1 MIYNRKIMSLELSA
15 ENPVHGGYYYAEL
28 LLPAADYEIKDAM
41 QRTRAVGRESTVEVS
56 SLECDILPELQ
67 DIRLDTFS
75 LDELNFFAKRLA
87 SLPNEE
93 LPVFYAVTEQIF
105 DDAEESENPV
115 SIKDLIN
122 CTYGLDTVPVAHNVS
137 NLAELGQFA
146 FENELLSDLG
156 DIPESAVPFLNAEQI
171 GRVQQ
176 KNDNGVFEGRLYI
189 PTVHYDRPE
198 IYDGVTLP
206 DEEPETSDFAIRLL
220 VSGTPEHIKGDP
232 VDRAIWLSLPMASD
246 ILANYA
252 AAFNEADIGD
262 CVYYDFESVIP
273 QITPEMFG
281 SMRDIQTL
289 NKLAAEISIMS
300 ETEQVKFKAVLD
312 AENTT
317 SIHDALN
324 AAQNLWRY
332 EFTAEPDTADAFFN
346 KYIFENTS
354 TEFDSKWLENLLPR
368 NEADKLLGRLGAAV
382 TDYGVIS
389 ARNGH
394 LFKPVP
400 YDEPEA
406 KELKTQAMTEEKLDV
421 IEVLDRRALFS
432 NGRLMPEQIPEG
444 LYAYD
449 LRHSDD
455 GGRFCAIE
463 PKVGVNHGG
472 TVLMR
477 DILDFGENGYIPL
490 NEDTEPNFLGE
501 TMTVSEFA
509 EEEAQDEAMQMGG
522 I

>member
-1 MIYNRKIMSLELSA
+1 MTYNKKIMKLELSA

-41 QRTRAVGRESTVEVS
+41 QRARAVGRENTVEVS
-56 SLECDILPELQ
+56 ILECDILPELQ

-75 LDELNFFAKRLA
+75 LDELNFLAKRLA

-93 LPVFYAVTEQIF
+93 LPVFYAVTERIF
-105 DDAEESENPV
+105 NDADENPV

-122 CTYGLDTVPVAHNVS
+122 CTYSLDTVPVAHNVS
-137 NLAELGQFA
+137 NLAELGRFA
-146 FENELLSDLG
+146 FENELLSDLDG
-156 DIPESAVPFLNAEQI
+156 IPESAVPFLNAEQI

-198 IYDGVTLP
+198 VYDGKSLP
-206 DEEPETSDFAIRLL
+206 EEEAENSVFLLKVGSYPKQSFSAGTPALYDLRLPADSDKLFNITRACGEPEINLCFCYEFYS
-220 VSGTPEHIKGDP
+220 
-232 VDRAIWLSLPMASD
+232 
-246 ILANYA
+246 
-252 AAFNEADIGD
+252 
-262 CVYYDFESVIP
+262 SVP
-273 QITPEMFG
+273 QITSDMFE
-281 SMRDIQTL
+281 SMEGIDEL
-289 NKLAAEISIMS
+289 NCLAQRITRMS
-300 ETEQVKFKAVLD
+300 EAEQVKFKAVLD
-312 AENTT
+312 AENTA
-317 SIHDALN
+317 SIHDTLN

-332 EFTAEPDTADAFFN
+332 EFTAEPDTADTFFK
-346 KYIFENTS
+346 KYIYENTS

-406 KELKTQAMTEEKLDV
+406 KELKTQALTEEKLDV

-455 GGRFCAIE
+455 GDRFCSIE
-463 PKVGVNHGG
+463 SKVGVNHGG
-472 TVLMR
+472 TILMR
-477 DILDFGENGYIPL
+477 DILDFGESGYIPL
-490 NEDTEPNFLGE
+490 DEDTEPNFLGDE
-501 TMTVSEFA
+501 MTPSEFA
-509 EEEAQDEAMQMGG
+509 EEEVQDETLQMGG
-522 I
+522 M

>member
-1 MIYNRKIMSLELSA
+1 MNYNRKIMRLELSA
-15 ENPVHGGYYYAEL
+15 EKALNGGYYYAEL
-28 LLPAADYEIKDAM
+28 LLPATDYEIKDAM
-41 QRTRAVGRESTVEVS
+41 QRTRAVGRENTVEVS
-56 SLECDILPELQ
+56 ILECDILPELQ

-75 LDELNFFAKRLA
+75 LDELNFLAKRLA
-87 SLPNEE
+87 SLPDEE

-105 DDAEESENPV
+105 NDADENPV

-122 CTYGLDTVPVAHNVS
+122 CTYGLDAVPVAHNVG
-137 NLAELGQFA
+137 NLAELGRFA
-146 FENELLSDLG
+146 FENELLSDLEG
-156 DIPESAVPFLNAEQI
+156 IPESAVPFLNAEQI

-176 KNDNGVFEGRLYI
+176 KNDKGIFEGNLYI

-198 IYDGVTLP
+198 VYDGKSLP
-206 DEEPETSDFAIRLL
+206 EEEAENSVFLLKVGSYPKHSFSAGTPALYDLRLPADSDKLFNITRACGEPEINLCFCYEFYS
-220 VSGTPEHIKGDP
+220 
-232 VDRAIWLSLPMASD
+232 
-246 ILANYA
+246 
-252 AAFNEADIGD
+252 
-262 CVYYDFESVIP
+262 SVP
-273 QITPEMFG
+273 QITSDMFE
-281 SMRDIQTL
+281 SMEEIDEL
-289 NKLAAEISIMS
+289 NSLAQRITRMS
-300 ETEQVKFKAVLD
+300 EAEQVKFKAILD
-312 AENTT
+312 AENTA
-317 SIHDALN
+317 SIQDALN
-324 AAQNLWRY
+324 VAQNLWRY
-332 EFTAEPDTADAFFN
+332 EFTAEPDTADAFFK
-346 KYIFENTS
+346 KYILENTS

-394 LFKPVP
+394 LFEPVP

-455 GGRFCAIE
+455 GDRFCSIE

-477 DILDFGENGYIPL
+477 DILDFGESRYIPL

-509 EEEAQDEAMQMGG
+509 EEEAQDETMQMGG
-522 I
+522 M

>member
-1 MIYNRKIMSLELSA
+1 MNYNRKIMRLELSA
-15 ENPVHGGYYYAEL
+15 EKALNGGYYYAEL

-41 QRTRAVGRESTVEVS
+41 QRTRAVGRENTVEVS
-56 SLECDILPELQ
+56 ILECDILPELQ

-87 SLPNEE
+87 SLPDEE

-105 DDAEESENPV
+105 NDADENPV

-137 NLAELGQFA
+137 NLAELGRFA
-146 FENELLSDLG
+146 FENELLSDLEG
-156 DIPESAVPFLNAEQI
+156 IPESAVPFLNAEQI

-176 KNDNGVFEGRLYI
+176 KNDKGIFEGNLYI

-198 IYDGVTLP
+198 VYDGKSLP
-206 DEEPETSDFAIRLL
+206 EEEAENSVFLLKVGSYPKHSFSAGTPALYDLRLPADSDKLFNITRACGEPEINLCFCYEFYS
-220 VSGTPEHIKGDP
+220 
-232 VDRAIWLSLPMASD
+232 
-246 ILANYA
+246 
-252 AAFNEADIGD
+252 
-262 CVYYDFESVIP
+262 SVP
-273 QITPEMFG
+273 QITSDMFE
-281 SMRDIQTL
+281 SMEEIDEL
-289 NKLAAEISIMS
+289 NSLAQRITRMS
-300 ETEQVKFKAVLD
+300 EAEQVKFKAILD
-312 AENTT
+312 AENTA
-317 SIHDALN
+317 SIQDALN
-324 AAQNLWRY
+324 VAQNLWRY
-332 EFTAEPDTADAFFN
+332 EFTAEPDTADAFFK
-346 KYIFENTS
+346 KYILENTS
-354 TEFDSKWLENLLPR
+354 TEFDSRWLENLLPR

-394 LFKPVP
+394 LFEPVP

-455 GGRFCAIE
+455 GDRFCSIE

-477 DILDFGENGYIPL
+477 DILDFGESGYIPL

-509 EEEAQDEAMQMGG
+509 EEEIQDESMQMGG
-522 I
+522 M

>member
-1 MIYNRKIMSLELSA
+1 MNYNRKIMRLELSA
-15 ENPVHGGYYYAEL
+15 EKALNGGYYYAEL
-28 LLPAADYEIKDAM
+28 LLPAADYELKDAM
-41 QRTRAVGRESTVEVS
+41 QRTRAVGRENTVEVS
-56 SLECDILPELQ
+56 ILECDILPELQ
-67 DIRLDTFS
+67 DIRLDTFR
-75 LDELNFFAKRLA
+75 LDELNFLAKRLA

-105 DDAEESENPV
+105 NDADENPV

-137 NLAELGQFA
+137 NLAELGRFA
-146 FENELLSDLG
+146 FENELLSDLEG
-156 DIPESAVPFLNAEQI
+156 IPESAVPFLNAEQI

-198 IYDGVTLP
+198 IYDGKSLPEEETENSVFLLKVGSYPKQSFSDEDPALHDLCLPADSDELFNVT
-206 DEEPETSDFAIRLL
+206 DKCGEPEINLCFCYEFYS
-220 VSGTPEHIKGDP
+220 
-232 VDRAIWLSLPMASD
+232 
-246 ILANYA
+246 
-252 AAFNEADIGD
+252 
-262 CVYYDFESVIP
+262 SVP
-273 QITPEMFG
+273 QITSDMFE
-281 SMRDIQTL
+281 SMEEIDEL
-289 NKLAAEISIMS
+289 NSLAQRITRMS
-300 ETEQVKFKAVLD
+300 EAEQVKFKAVLD
-312 AENTT
+312 AENTA

-324 AAQNLWRY
+324 ATQNLWRY
-332 EFTAEPDTADAFFN
+332 EFTAEPDTADAFFK

-368 NEADKLLGRLGAAV
+368 NEADKLLGRLGATL

-406 KELKTQAMTEEKLDV
+406 KELKTQALTEEKLDV

-432 NGRLMPEQIPEG
+432 NGRLMPEEIPEG

-455 GGRFCAIE
+455 GDRFCSIE

-477 DILDFGENGYIPL
+477 DILDFGESGYIPL
-490 NEDTEPNFLGE
+490 DEDTEPNFLGE

>member
-1 MIYNRKIMSLELSA
+1 MNYNRKIMRLELSA

-41 QRTRAVGRESTVEVS
+41 QKTRAVGRENTVEVS
-56 SLECDILPELQ
+56 IPECDILPELQ

-75 LDELNFFAKRLA
+75 LDELNFLAKRLA
-87 SLPNEE
+87 SLPDAE

-105 DDAEESENPV
+105 NDADENPV

-137 NLAELGQFA
+137 NLAELGRFA
-146 FENELLSDLG
+146 FENELLSDLEG
-156 DIPESAVPFLNAEQI
+156 IPESAVPFLNAEQI

-176 KNDNGVFEGRLYI
+176 KNDNGVFEGNLYI

-198 IYDGVTLP
+198 IYDGKNLP
-206 DEEPETSDFAIRLL
+206 EEEAENSVFLLKVGSYPKHSFSAGTPALYDLRLPADSDKLFNITRACGEPEINLCFCYEFYS
-220 VSGTPEHIKGDP
+220 
-232 VDRAIWLSLPMASD
+232 
-246 ILANYA
+246 
-252 AAFNEADIGD
+252 
-262 CVYYDFESVIP
+262 SVP
-273 QITPEMFG
+273 QITSDIFE
-281 SMRDIQTL
+281 SMEEIDEL
-289 NKLAAEISIMS
+289 NSLAQRITRMS
-300 ETEQVKFKAVLD
+300 EAEQVKFKAILD
-312 AENTT
+312 TENTA
-317 SIHDALN
+317 SIQDALN

-332 EFTAEPDTADAFFN
+332 EFTAEPDTADAFFK
-346 KYIFENTS
+346 KYILENTS
-354 TEFDSKWLENLLPR
+354 TEFDSRWLENLIPR
-368 NEADKLLGRLGAAV
+368 NDADKLLGRIGATL

-389 ARNGH
+389 ARNCH

-490 NEDTEPNFLGE
+490 DEDTEPNFLGE

-522 I
+522 M

>member
-1 MIYNRKIMSLELSA
+1 MNYNRKIMRLELSA
-15 ENPVHGGYYYAEL
+15 EKTLNGGYYYAEL

-41 QRTRAVGRESTVEVS
+41 QRTRAGGRENTVEVS
-56 SLECDILPELQ
+56 ILECDILPELQ

-87 SLPNEE
+87 SLPDEE

-105 DDAEESENPV
+105 NDADENPV

-137 NLAELGQFA
+137 NLPELGRFA
-146 FENELLSDLG
+146 FENELLSDLEG
-156 DIPESAVPFLNAEQI
+156 IPESAVPFLNAEQI

-176 KNDNGVFEGRLYI
+176 KNDKGIFEGNLYI

-198 IYDGVTLP
+198 VYDGKSLP
-206 DEEPETSDFAIRLL
+206 EEEAENSVFLLKVGSYPKHSFSAGTPALYDLRLPADSDKLFNITRACGEPEINLCFCYEFYS
-220 VSGTPEHIKGDP
+220 
-232 VDRAIWLSLPMASD
+232 
-246 ILANYA
+246 
-252 AAFNEADIGD
+252 
-262 CVYYDFESVIP
+262 SVP
-273 QITPEMFG
+273 QITSDMFE
-281 SMRDIQTL
+281 SMEEIDEL
-289 NKLAAEISIMS
+289 NSLAQRITRMS
-300 ETEQVKFKAVLD
+300 EAEQVKFKAILD
-312 AENTT
+312 AENTA
-317 SIHDALN
+317 SIQDALN
-324 AAQNLWRY
+324 VAQNLWRY
-332 EFTAEPDTADAFFN
+332 EFTAEPDTADAFFK
-346 KYIFENTS
+346 KYILENTS
-354 TEFDSKWLENLLPR
+354 TEFDSRWLENLLPR

-394 LFKPVP
+394 LFEPVP

-455 GGRFCAIE
+455 GDRFCSIE

-477 DILDFGENGYIPL
+477 DILDFGESGYIPL

-522 I
+522 M

>member
-1 MIYNRKIMSLELSA
+1 MTYNRKIMRLELSA
-15 ENPVHGGYYYAEL
+15 EKALNGGYYYAEL

-41 QRTRAVGRESTVEVS
+41 QRARAGGRENTVEVS
-56 SLECDILPELQ
+56 ILECDILPELQ

-75 LDELNFFAKRLA
+75 LDELNFLAKRLA

-93 LPVFYAVTEQIF
+93 LPVFYAVTERIF
-105 DDAEESENPV
+105 NDADENPV

-122 CTYGLDTVPVAHNVS
+122 CTYSLDTVLVAHNVS
-137 NLAELGQFA
+137 NLAELGRFA
-146 FENELLSDLG
+146 FENELLSDLDG
-156 DIPESAVPFLNAEQI
+156 IPESAVPFLNAEQI

-198 IYDGVTLP
+198 VYDGKSLP
-206 DEEPETSDFAIRLL
+206 EEEAENSVFLLKVGSYPKHSFSAGTPALYDLRLPADSDKLFNITRACGEPEINLCFCYEFYS
-220 VSGTPEHIKGDP
+220 
-232 VDRAIWLSLPMASD
+232 
-246 ILANYA
+246 
-252 AAFNEADIGD
+252 
-262 CVYYDFESVIP
+262 SVP
-273 QITPEMFG
+273 QITSDMFE
-281 SMRDIQTL
+281 SMEEIDEL
-289 NKLAAEISIMS
+289 NSLAQRITRMS
-300 ETEQVKFKAVLD
+300 EAEQVKFKAILD
-312 AENTT
+312 AENTA
-317 SIHDALN
+317 SIQDALN
-324 AAQNLWRY
+324 VAQNLWRY
-332 EFTAEPDTADAFFN
+332 EFTAEPDTADAFF
-346 KYIFENTS
+346 KRYIFENTS
-354 TEFDSKWLENLLPR
+354 TEFDSRWLENLLPR

-394 LFKPVP
+394 LFEPVP

-455 GGRFCAIE
+455 GDRFCSIE

-477 DILDFGENGYIPL
+477 DILDFGESGYIPL
-490 NEDTEPNFLGE
+490 DEDTEPNFLGE

-522 I
+522 M

>member
-1 MIYNRKIMSLELSA
+1 MIYNRKIMRLELSA
-15 ENPVHGGYYYAEL
+15 EKALNGGYYYAEL
-28 LLPAADYEIKDAM
+28 LLPAADYEIKDSM
-41 QRTRAVGRESTVEVS
+41 QRTRAVGRENTVEVS
-56 SLECDILPELQ
+56 ILECDILPELQ

-75 LDELNFFAKRLA
+75 LDELNFLAKRLA

-105 DDAEESENPV
+105 GDVDENENPV

-137 NLAELGQFA
+137 NLSELGRFA
-146 FENELLSDLG
+146 FENELLSDLEG
-156 DIPESAVPFLNAEQI
+156 IPESAVPFLNAEQI

-176 KNDNGVFEGRLYI
+176 KNDSGVFEGGLYI

-206 DEEPETSDFAIRLL
+206 EEEPE
-220 VSGTPEHIKGDP
+220 
-232 VDRAIWLSLPMASD
+232 
-246 ILANYA
+246 N
-252 AAFNEADIGD
+252 AAFLLKVGAYPKSAFSDEAPALHDLCLPADSDELFNVTDKCGEPEINL
-262 CVYYDFESVIP
+262 CFCYEFYSSIP
-273 QITPEMFG
+273 QITSDMFD
-281 SMRDIQTL
+281 SMEEIDELNTL
-289 NKLAAEISIMS
+289 AQRIAAMS
-300 ETEQVKFKAVLD
+300 ESEQTKFKAVLN
-312 AENTT
+312 AEDTAT
-317 SIHDALN
+317 LKGALDI
-324 AAQNLWRY
+324 AQNLWRY
-332 EFTAEPDTADAFFN
+332 EFTAEPDTADAFFK
-346 KYIFENTS
+346 KYILENTS
-354 TEFDSKWLENLLPR
+354 TEFDSRWLENLLPR
-368 NEADKLLGRLGAAV
+368 NKADKLLGRIGATL

-406 KELKTQAMTEEKLDV
+406 KELKTQALTEEKLDV

-455 GGRFCAIE
+455 GDRFCSIE

-477 DILDFGENGYIPL
+477 DILDFGESGYIPL
-490 NEDTEPNFLGE
+490 DEDTEPNFLGDE
-501 TMTVSEFA
+501 MTPSEFA
-509 EEEAQDEAMQMGG
+509 EDEAQDETMQMGG
-522 I
+522 M

>member
-1 MIYNRKIMSLELSA
+1 MNYNRKIMRLELSA

-41 QRTRAVGRESTVEVS
+41 QRTRAVGRENTVEVS
-56 SLECDILPELQ
+56 ILECDILPEMQ

-75 LDELNFFAKRLA
+75 LDELNFLAKRLA
-87 SLPNEE
+87 SLPDEE
-93 LPVFYAVTEQIF
+93 LPMFYAVTEQIF
-105 DDAEESENPV
+105 NDADENPV

-122 CTYGLDTVPVAHNVS
+122 CSYGLDTVPVAHNVS
-137 NLAELGQFA
+137 NLAELGRFA
-146 FENELLSDLG
+146 FENELLSDLEG
-156 DIPESAVPFLNAEQI
+156 IPESAVPFLNAEQI

-176 KNDNGVFEGRLYI
+176 KNDKGIFEGNLYI

-198 IYDGVTLP
+198 VYDGKSLP
-206 DEEPETSDFAIRLL
+206 EEEAENSVFLLKVGSYPKHSFSAGTPALYDLRLPANSDKLFNITRACGEPEINLCFCYEFYS
-220 VSGTPEHIKGDP
+220 
-232 VDRAIWLSLPMASD
+232 
-246 ILANYA
+246 
-252 AAFNEADIGD
+252 
-262 CVYYDFESVIP
+262 SVP
-273 QITPEMFG
+273 QITSDMFE
-281 SMRDIQTL
+281 SMEEIDEL
-289 NKLAAEISIMS
+289 NSLAQRITRMS
-300 ETEQVKFKAVLD
+300 EAEQVKFKAILD
-312 AENTT
+312 AENTA
-317 SIHDALN
+317 SIQDALN
-324 AAQNLWRY
+324 VAQNLWRY
-332 EFTAEPDTADAFFN
+332 EFTAEPDTADAFFK
-346 KYIFENTS
+346 KYILENTS

-368 NEADKLLGRLGAAV
+368 NEADKLLGRIGATL

-400 YDEPEA
+400 YDEPEV
-406 KELKTQAMTEEKLDV
+406 KKIEEQAMTEEKLDV

-455 GGRFCAIE
+455 GDRFCSIE

-477 DILDFGENGYIPL
+477 DILDFGESGYIPL
-490 NEDTEPNFLGE
+490 DEDTEPNFLGE

-509 EEEAQDEAMQMGG
+509 EEEVQDETLQMGG
-522 I
+522 M

>member
-1 MIYNRKIMSLELSA
+1 MNYNRKIMRLELSA
-15 ENPVHGGYYYAEL
+15 EKALNGGYYYAEL
-28 LLPAADYEIKDAM
+28 LLPAADYEIKDTM
-41 QRTRAVGRESTVEVS
+41 QRTRAVGRENTVEVS
-56 SLECDILPELQ
+56 ILECDILPELQ

-75 LDELNFFAKRLA
+75 LDELNFFAKRLS
-87 SLPNEE
+87 SLPDEE
-93 LPVFYAVTEQIF
+93 RPVFYAVTEQIF
-105 DDAEESENPV
+105 DDADNTENPV

-122 CTYGLDTVPVAHNVS
+122 CTYSLDTVPVAHNVS
-137 NLAELGQFA
+137 NLSELGRFA
-146 FENELLSDLG
+146 FENELLSDLEG
-156 DIPESAVPFLNAEQI
+156 IPESAVPFLNAEQI

-189 PTVHYDRPE
+189 PTVHYERPE
-198 IYDGVTLP
+198 VYDGVTLP
-206 DEEPETSDFAIRLL
+206 EEEP
-220 VSGTPEHIKGDP
+220 K
-232 VDRAIWLSLPMASD
+232 
-246 ILANYA
+246 N
-252 AAFNEADIGD
+252 AAFLLKVGASPKSTFSDEDPALHDLCLPADSDELFNVTDKCGEPEINL
-262 CVYYDFESVIP
+262 CFCYEFYSSIP
-273 QITPEMFG
+273 QITSDMFD
-281 SMRDIQTL
+281 SMEEIDELNTL
-289 NKLAAEISIMS
+289 AQRIAAMS
-300 ETEQVKFKAVLD
+300 ESEQTKFKAVLN
-312 AENTT
+312 AEDTAT
-317 SIHDALN
+317 LKGALDI
-324 AAQNLWRY
+324 AQNLWRY
-332 EFTAEPDTADAFFN
+332 EFTAEPDTADAFFK
-346 KYIFENTS
+346 KYILENTS
-354 TEFDSKWLENLLPR
+354 TEFDSRWLENLLPR

-421 IEVLDRRALFS
+421 IEILDRKALFS

-455 GGRFCAIE
+455 GDRFCSIE

-477 DILDFGENGYIPL
+477 DILDFGESGYIPL
-490 NEDTEPNFLGE
+490 DEDTEPNFLGE

-522 I
+522 M